1 MENGT
6 WIGVEDWAGGQAAR
20 PGGRGQGRCVQAL
33 GCQAKPRGGSEP
45 SSVKVRADW
54 FAVSC
59 VLPWVFVLPW
69 VNTGSLRVSV
79 SSSVRWG

>member
-20 PGGRGQGRCVQAL
+20 PGGRGQGQCVQAL
-33 GCQAKPRGGSEP
+33 GCQAKARGGSEP
-45 SSVKVRADW
+45 FRVKVRADW

-59 VLPWVFVLPW
+59 VLPW